1 MVTINE
7 EQLVL
12 VPTVDGVK
20 RTKVV
25 GVTEKIVAFADDAG
39 GMILVNRPLT
49 LGKVTVGQL
58 FNFTAAGVGTLHAE
72 PKPTAPLR
80 TGRQGCSV
88 KKEYC

>member
-58 FNFTAAGVGTLHAE
+58 FNFTAACIQAAGIS
-72 PKPTAPLR
+72 PL
-80 TGRQGCSV
+80 GSGAV
-88 KKEYC
+88 I